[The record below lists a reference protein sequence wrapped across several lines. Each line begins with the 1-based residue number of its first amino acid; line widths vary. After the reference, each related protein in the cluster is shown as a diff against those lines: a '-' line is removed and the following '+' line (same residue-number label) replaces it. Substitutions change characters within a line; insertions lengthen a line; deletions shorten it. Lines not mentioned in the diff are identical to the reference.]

1 MGNNIQVTPIP
12 LKMPKTTEILIPG
25 MRGPQGIP
33 GPQGPEGPQG
43 PQGLQG
49 RPFTYG
55 DFTREQLEALRGP
68 QGLQGERGSQ
78 GERGLT
84 GPQGLQGIQGPS
96 ADTSEF
102 VVKSDFQLVI
112 DELKKINGGI

>member
-12 LKMPKTTEILIPG
+12 LKLPKTTEVLIPG
-25 MRGPQGIP
+25 MRGPQGI
-33 GPQGPEGPQG
+33 
-43 PQGLQG
+43 QG
-49 RPFTYG
+49 RPFVYG

-84 GPQGLQGIQGPS
+84 GPAGPKGDPGIQGPPGPQGPS

>member
-12 LKMPKTTEILIPG
+12 LKLPKTTEVLIPG

-33 GPQGPEGPQG
+33 GPQGPIGP
-43 PQGLQG
+43 
-49 RPFTYG
+49 
-55 DFTREQLEALRGP
+55 EGP
-68 QGLQGERGSQ
+68 QGLQGEPGPK
-78 GERGLT
+78 GEPFTYEDFTEAQLKA
-84 GPQGLQGIQGPS
+84 LQGPS

-102 VVKSDFQLVI
+102 VVKSDFQLII

>member
-12 LKMPKTTEILIPG
+12 LKLPKTTEVLIPG

-33 GPQGPEGPQG
+33 GP
-43 PQGLQG
+43 
-49 RPFTYG
+49 
-55 DFTREQLEALRGP
+55 
-68 QGLQGERGSQ
+68 
-78 GERGLT
+78 
-84 GPQGLQGIQGPS
+84 QGPS